1 VKKLLSSESLKA
13 FDVFTCM
20 LKLNLPV
27 VFGITVQ
34 LIPLNSPTSTL
45 AISCVLF
52 GIVQL
57 NGRFIVAFML
67 LAVDMNE
74 FRDAFMVKGWYCSVS
89 VGVRIVSMSMLAVQ
103 PGSSI
108 VMFSC
113 GDVLSL

>member
-1 VKKLLSSESLKA
+1 MKKVLSFESFSA

-27 VFGITVQ
+27 VCGVIVQ
-34 LIPLNSPTSTL
+34 LIPLKPPTVTL
-45 AISCVLF
+45 CISCVLF

-57 NGRFIVAFML
+57 FGRFIVALTFS
-67 LAVDMNE
+67 AVDMNV
-74 FRDAFMVKGWYCSVS
+74 FSVAFTVKGRYCRVS
-89 VGVRIVSMSMLAVQ
+89 VGVSIVSTSIWAVQ

-113 GDVLSL
+113 GEVLSL